1 MSLSLLRWSTCA
13 ITPASEVIV
22 AAKILEFLSYQM
34 QYTMACNNSFN
45 TASKPDEATTRG
57 INDTIVKYTNRGN
70 GTTKSSCF
78 QYSKKMGKG
87 GAYLTVAAEEVEKLR
102 RRNGELEREMEEM
115 KKEMIQL
122 WRRTVVAEEA
132 EERLCSQLAELE
144 VESLDQAREYES
156 RIHFLVDQ
164 ISRLSSSSLEVV
176 VMNS

>member
-1 MSLSLLRWSTCA
+1 
-13 ITPASEVIV
+13 
-22 AAKILEFLSYQM
+22 
-34 QYTMACNNSFN
+34 
-45 TASKPDEATTRG
+45 
-57 INDTIVKYTNRGN
+57 
-70 GTTKSSCF
+70 
-78 QYSKKMGKG
+78 MGKG
-87 GAYLTVAAEEVEKLR
+87 GAYATVAADEMEKLR